1 MSYGTY
7 EQIGKGKY
15 KKLISSSARK
25 DAKKSKTRRQRKTM
39 TIIKYRGWVL

>member
-1 MSYGTY
+1 MSNGNY

-15 KKLISSSARK
+15 RKLICSSAKK
-25 DAKKSKTRRQRKTM
+25 DAKKSRTRRQRKTM